1 MDLMSRRSTFT
12 NPAPRLALVAATL
25 TLAIT
30 ASAFGQ
36 APERDHVDQ
45 FFSGV
50 IDCGSFQDVY
60 VEEEIADLVWFFDAD
75 GRPLRFVVHVSQY
88 STDVNSVTGLTL
100 HERNRHLYTFD
111 FATGEVTLDGA
122 IVRATLPGE
131 GIVLHDIGRLRFGFE
146 ADGTLDFTFAAGHH
160 DALIGGRD
168 VCEALA

>member
-1 MDLMSRRSTFT
+1 MTRRSKIAGA
-12 NPAPRLALVAATL
+12 APRLALAATAL

-30 ASAFGQ
+30 VPAFGR

-50 IDCGSFQDVY
+50 IDCGSFQDAF
-60 VEEEIADLVWFFDAD
+60 VEEEVADLVWFFDAD

-100 HERNRHLYTFD
+100 HERNRHMSTFD

-122 IVRATLPGE
+122 IERANLAGE
-131 GIVLHDIGRLRFGFE
+131 GIVLQDIGRLRFST
-146 ADGTLDFTFAAGHH
+146 APDGTLDFTFVAGHH

-168 VCEALA
+168 VCDALA